1 MPALRKP
8 LPSIGLIGFGDFGQ
22 LLARHLQP
30 HMPLLVCDPAQR
42 IEPDQAGLGLRPGSV
57 AEIAAC
63 DIVVLA
69 VPVDQLPDTIV
80 ELRPH
85 LRPGVVI
92 LDVGSVKLGPVETM
106 RALLPDHVEIIG
118 THPLF
123 GPQSARDGIKGL
135 KIALC
140 PIRGGSWRRIAA
152 FLRRV
157 LELDVIVTTPDAHDR
172 DMALVQGLTHLVAKI
187 LVRMEPMPSRLTTRS
202 FELLMQATEMVRHD
216 AAGVF
221 LAIERANPHAQA
233 VRERFFTLAEEMRRA
248 LDHPRA
254 RASGEPSA
262 GIARTDRE
270 RAGAVMSAASSPAA
284 TGSGAAALTPS

>member
-1 MPALRKP
+1 MPIKIN
-8 LPSIGLIGFGDFGQ
+8 SISTIGLVGFGAFGR
-22 LLARHLQP
+22 LLAQHLAP
-30 HMPLLVCDPAQR
+30 HARLRIHDPHQLVPADPAGR
-42 IEPDQAGLGLRPGSV
+42 IVQVDAHG
-57 AEIAAC
+57 AAAC

-69 VPVDQLPDTIV
+69 VPVDQLHDTIAD
-80 ELRPH
+80 LRPH
-85 LRPGVVI
+85 LKPGVVV

-123 GPQSARDGIKGL
+123 GPQSARNGIKGL

-140 PIRGGSWRRIAA
+140 PIRGESWRRIAA
-152 FLRRV
+152 FLRRM

-187 LVRMEPMPSRLTTRS
+187 LVRMEPMPNRLTTRS

-248 LDHPRA
+248 LDHTPPA
-254 RASGEPSA
+254 PIAKPLPASLA
-262 GIARTDRE
+262 LIASTQ
-270 RAGAVMSAASSPAA
+270 VQS
-284 TGSGAAALTPS
+284 